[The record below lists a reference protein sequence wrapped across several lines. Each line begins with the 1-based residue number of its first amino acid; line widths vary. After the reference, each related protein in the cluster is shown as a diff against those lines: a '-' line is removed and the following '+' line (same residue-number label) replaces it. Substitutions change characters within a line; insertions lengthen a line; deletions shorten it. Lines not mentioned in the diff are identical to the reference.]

1 MKAMIARERHYSTA
15 ARAPVADL
23 TPGFAPTTL
32 VPAMKIVVADRIS
45 ERGLGLLGEPGWQV
59 VQPAKGSLEAELAA
73 ADALIVRS
81 ATRVTSELLERAPR
95 LRVVGRAGVGVD
107 NIDLDAATRRG
118 VLVMNTP
125 GGNAVSVAE
134 HTLALLLALARSVPQ
149 LNAAIHAGRWE
160 KSGAAGIEL
169 RGKTLGLLGLGR
181 VGSEVARR
189 ARAFEL
195 RVLAHDPYISESV
208 AAETG
213 VELVPLAELLAR
225 SDFLSLHAALSSA
238 TERVIN
244 AASLGQMKRGARL
257 INTARGELVDEAALA
272 EALRS
277 GHLAGAALDVFA
289 AEPPRDSPLVGSP
302 NLIATPHVAG
312 STEEAQEEVGT
323 QIAQQVR
330 DFLAEGILR
339 NAVNLPT
346 LSAEQY
352 RRLRP
357 YLELAQRLGSLVA
370 QVAPGGMATTGRIRI
385 DYAGEPAELGTH
397 VLRNA
402 VLAGVLN
409 TVLDEKVNLVN
420 AGAVAAA
427 RGLSVEEHTRRRE
440 QGFPDTLEVCAVAAP
455 GGEGRGFGAEGTVLH
470 GTSPR
475 ILSLDGIALE
485 APLEGTLLFIRN
497 RDVPGV
503 IGQVGTILGSRGINI
518 ATFDLGRREAA
529 RGAEAIALVRL
540 DGDVPDSILLPLR
553 GIAAVTEARLVRLP

>member
-1 MKAMIARERHYSTA
+1 MA
-15 ARAPVADL
+15 AV
-23 TPGFAPTTL
+23 
-32 VPAMKIVVADRIS
+32 KIVVADKTS
-45 ERGLGLLGEPGWQV
+45 ERGLALLREPGWNV
-59 VQPAKGSLEAELAA
+59 VSPAKEALAA
-73 ADALIVRS
+73 ALTDADALVVRS
-81 ATRVTSELLERAPR
+81 ATRVTAALLEHAPR

-149 LNAAIHAGRWE
+149 LNAAVHAGRWE
-160 KSGAAGIEL
+160 KSCAAGVEL
-169 RGKTLGLLGLGR
+169 RGKTLGLVGLGR

-189 ARAFEL
+189 ARALEL
-195 RVLAHDPYISESV
+195 RVLAFDPYISANV
-208 AAETG
+208 AGEAG
-213 VELVPLAELLAR
+213 AELVPLDELLAR
-225 SDFLSLHAALSSA
+225 SDFVSLHAALSPA
-238 TERVIN
+238 TEKLLNRDTI
-244 AASLGQMKRGARL
+244 AKMKRGARL

-272 EALRS
+272 EALRA
-277 GHLAGAALDVFA
+277 GHLAGAAVDVFA
-289 AEPPRDSPLVGSP
+289 AEPPHGSPLIGLP
-302 NLIATPHVAG
+302 NVIATPHTAG

-323 QIAQQVR
+323 LIAQQVR

-357 YLELAQRLGSLVA
+357 YLELAERLGSLVA
-370 QVAPGGMATTGRIRI
+370 QVAAGRMGRIRI
-385 DYAGEPAELGTH
+385 TYAGEPAELGTH

-402 VLAGVLN
+402 VLAGMLN

-427 RGLSVEEHTRRRE
+427 RGLTVEELTRRRE
-440 QGFPDTLEVCAVAAP
+440 YGFPDTLEVAAVPLP
-455 GGEGRGFGAEGTVLH
+455 GGRAPIDLPQAQMHSEEARATTAAREFAVEGTVLH

-475 ILSLDGIALE
+475 ILNIDRISLE
-485 APLEGTLLFIRN
+485 APLEGTMLFFRN

-503 IGQVGTILGSRGINI
+503 IGQVGTILGNRGVNI
-518 ATFDLGRREAA
+518 STFALGRREAV

-540 DGDVPDSILLPLR
+540 DGEVPDSIVPSIR
-553 GIAAVTEARLVRLP
+553 GIAAMTEVRLVRLPAATP

>member
-1 MKAMIARERHYSTA
+1 
-15 ARAPVADL
+15 
-23 TPGFAPTTL
+23 
-32 VPAMKIVVADRIS
+32 MKIVVADKIS
-45 ERGLGLLGEPGWQV
+45 KRGLELLAESGWQAAT
-59 VQPAKGSLEAELAA
+59 PAPGSLEAELAD

-81 ATRVTSELLERAPR
+81 ATRVSAALLEHAPR
-95 LRVVGRAGVGVD
+95 LRVIGRAGVGVD

-169 RGKTLGLLGLGR
+169 RSKTLGLLGLGR

-189 ARAFEL
+189 ARALEM

-208 AAETG
+208 AREAD
-213 VELVPLAELLAR
+213 VELVPLPELLAR
-225 SDFLSLHAALSSA
+225 SDFLSLHAALGPA
-238 TERVIN
+238 TERIIN
-244 AASLGQMKRGARL
+244 AATLAQMKRGARL

-277 GHLAGAALDVFA
+277 GRLGGAAVDVFA
-289 AEPPRDSPLVGSP
+289 VEPPRGSPLVGLPSV
-302 NLIATPHVAG
+302 IATPHVAG

-323 QIAQQVR
+323 LIAQQVR
-330 DFLAEGILR
+330 DFLAEGVLR

-357 YLELAQRLGSLVA
+357 YLELAERLGSFVA
-370 QVAPGGMATTGRIRI
+370 QVTTARERTTGRIRI
-385 DYAGEPAELGTH
+385 VYAGEPTELGTH

-402 VLAGVLN
+402 VLAGILN
-409 TVLDEKVNLVN
+409 TALDEKVNLVN

-427 RGLSVEEHTRRRE
+427 RGLSVEEQTRRRE
-440 QGFPDTLEVCAVAAP
+440 HGFPDTLEVSTNAP
-455 GGEGRGFGAEGTVLH
+455 GSGPAPGEPEKADAPCGFAVEGTVLH
-470 GTSPR
+470 GTTPR
-475 ILSLDGIALE
+475 ILNIDGIALE
-485 APLEGTLLFIRN
+485 ATLEGTMLFFRN

-503 IGQVGTILGSRGINI
+503 IGQVGTILGSRGVNI
-518 ATFDLGRREAA
+518 STFALGRREAV
-529 RGAEAIALVRL
+529 RGSEAVALVRL
-540 DGDVPDSILLPLR
+540 DGEVPDSIVLPIR
-553 GIAAVTEARLVRLP
+553 GIAAMTEVRLVRLPEALSDGR